1 MRHLF
6 SPFTIGELTLPNR
19 LVQSAT
25 YEAMA
30 EASGEVTAPLIRRYR
45 NLARGGTGLVIP
57 GYFFVHPAGK
67 AMKYQS
73 GIHDDAMLPG
83 LRKLVEAVHEEG
95 GKIVFQLAHA
105 GGQTTEAIAG
115 SPPLAPSVYG
125 RDPVTLIKP
134 RKMKEKDI
142 TRVLQAFSEAAARAV
157 TAGTDGIQLHAAHG
171 YLINQFLS
179 PFFNR
184 RGDVWG
190 GTDEKRFRFLK
201 SVIACV
207 RQEMPEGMP
216 LLVKMNT
223 RDYTPKPGIDHEL
236 AARYAKWL
244 HQAGVDGLE
253 VSCGTGSYSFMNM
266 CRGQVPV
273 AEMVS
278 GLPFWKKPVGKLM
291 LAQMAGRFD
300 LEEGYN
306 LAAARKIRPAAG
318 AMALAVVGG
327 LRRIEQMEEVL
338 EAGHADLIAMARPFI
353 RQPYLARRFQEEKQ
367 SVAGCMSCNKCLAA
381 AANGK
386 TVRCYYTSGESG

>member
-6 SPFTIGELTLPNR
+6 SPLPLGGLTLSNR

-25 YEAMA
+25 YEGMA
-30 EASGEVTAPLIRRYR
+30 APSGEVTAPLITRYR
-45 NLARGGTGLVIP
+45 HLARGGTGLVIP
-57 GYFFVHPAGK
+57 GYFFVHPSGK

-83 LRKLVEAVHEEG
+83 LRQLTEAVHGEG

-105 GGQTTEAIAG
+105 GGQTTGAIAG
-115 SPPLAPSVYG
+115 SPPMAPSVYG

-134 RKMKEKDI
+134 KKMKEKDI
-142 TRVLQAFSEAAARAV
+142 TRVLNAFASAAARAV
-157 TAGTDGIQLHAAHG
+157 AAGADGIQLHAAHG

-184 RGDVWG
+184 RRDAWG
-190 GTDEKRFRFLK
+190 GTEEKRFRFLK
-201 SVIACV
+201 STITCV
-207 RQEMPEGMP
+207 RREMPEGMP

-223 RDYTPKPGIDHEL
+223 MDYTPKPGIDHEM
-236 AARYAKWL
+236 AVRYAKRL
-244 HQAGVDGLE
+244 AQAGIDGLE

-278 GLPFWKKPVGKLM
+278 GLPLWKKPVGKLM
-291 LAQMAGRFD
+291 LSQMAGRFD

-306 LAAARKIRPAAG
+306 LAAARRIRSACREMP
-318 AMALAVVGG
+318 LAVVGG
-327 LRRIEQMEEVL
+327 FRRVEQMEEVL

-353 RQPYLARRFQEEKQ
+353 REPFLARRFREEKQ
-367 SVAGCMSCNKCLAA
+367 RVVTCVSCNKCLAA
-381 AANGK
+381 AANGQR
-386 TVRCYYTSGESG
+386 VYCRY